1 MKRRELAAW
10 SMAAAAWGSLRAARA
25 QTTAPSTTPSTSQ
38 GAPPAAAAGTSAPAA
53 QTGAAQDG
61 AKPFTAAQLDQMLAP
76 IALYPD
82 ALLAQTLMA
91 ATYPLEVV
99 EAARWSKDHAS
110 LNGDAAL
117 AAVKDKGWDVSVTS
131 LVAFPQVLAVMD
143 SKLDWTQKIGDAM
156 IAQQS
161 DVAASI
167 QRLRAQAQS
176 AGNLKSTPQQTVSS
190 QPPSAGAPAGTPAAI
205 VIEPAN
211 PDTVYVPSYNP
222 SWAYGAWPY
231 ADNPPDYFPPPA
243 GYGYGPGWGGGGW
256 WGGGFSFGLGFAV
269 GGAFFGGWN
278 WGGGWG
284 GGWGWGGWGG
294 WGGGNSYTTIN
305 AERATHITNNF
316 NRNNYHDG
324 HWNHDPAHRDG
335 VPYRDKGS
343 RERYNQHH
351 PDAAQRRAFR
361 DKVHDQ
367 PRNSGLQGAGERG
380 DKGNRG
386 NEPRTSGL
394 QGAGQR
400 HDEGNRGNEGRG
412 NEGRGNEN
420 HGQANRGTENRGN
433 VHRSAFHGAD
443 HGHEVHHEAAR
454 GHSYANHAHYGGHRS
469 SGGGHGGHGGG
480 HGGRK

>member
-10 SMAAAAWGSLRAARA
+10 SAAAAVWGSLRASWA
-25 QTTAPSTTPSTSQ
+25 QTTGPSTTPGTSQ
-38 GAPPAAAAGTSAPAA
+38 GASPGAAAGTPAA
-53 QTGAAQDG
+53 TQAGAAQDG

-82 ALLAQTLMA
+82 ALLAQALMA

-99 EAARWSKDHAS
+99 EAARWSKDNSS
-110 LNGDAAL
+110 LKGDAAL

-131 LVAFPQVLAVMD
+131 LVAFPQVLAMMNG
-143 SKLDWTQKIGDAM
+143 KLDWTQKIGDAM

-176 AGNLKSTPQQTVSS
+176 AGNLKTTPQQTVTS
-190 QPPSAGAPAGTPAAI
+190 QPPSAGAPAGTPSAI

-211 PDTVYVPSYNP
+211 PSTVYVPSYNP

-243 GYGYGPGWGGGGW
+243 GYGYGPGWGVGGW
-256 WGGGFSFGLGFAV
+256 WGGGFSFGLGFGI
-269 GGAFFGGWN
+269 GGALFGGWN

-294 WGGGNSYTTIN
+294 WGGGNSYTTVN
-305 AERATHITNNF
+305 VNRATNITNNF

-324 HWNHDPAHRDG
+324 HWNHDPAHRHG
-335 VPYRDKGS
+335 VPYRDNTS
-343 RERYNQHH
+343 RHRYMQHH
-351 PDAAQRRAFR
+351 PDAAQRQAFR
-361 DKVHDQ
+361 GKIDH
-367 PRNSGLQGAGERG
+367 
-380 DKGNRG
+380 
-386 NEPRTSGL
+386 EPRTSGL
-394 QGAGQR
+394 QGAGQHR
-400 HDEGNRGNEGRG
+400 NEGNRGNERRGAEGRANEGRG
-412 NEGRGNEN
+412 NEGRDNAARTE
-420 HGQANRGTENRGN
+420 QARHNENRGN

-443 HGHEVHHEAAR
+443 HGHEVHHESAR
-454 GHSYANHAHYGGHRS
+454 GHAYHPSHAHYSPHRGGTGFH
-469 SGGGHGGHGGG
+469 GGGGHGGG
-480 HGGRK
+480 HGGRR